1 MTNSICYNAVIL
13 KAERFLVEP
22 LDHELLSVKD
32 CDIADSVQTILALG
46 METLNLR
53 SLPRTHDWPSFH

>member
-46 METLNLR
+46 METL
-53 SLPRTHDWPSFH
+53 